1 MASSLGPCA
10 CVSQSC
16 LIPSRLC
23 LALAMRVLVLG
34 DYTDPDK
41 LPVVT
46 VHLVEEFIVARV

>member
-16 LIPSRLC
+16 LILSRLC